1 MDSLKAGAARMGM
14 KNLHESSV
22 YILDMGQ
29 LRRGLQRSESSK
41 DWFTILFEIIK
52 EAVSSSGYGVLG
64 LDSLEALYA
73 LSEIKTPRREMFHF
87 LSSIKEL
94 RLTTFLIAEQP
105 FGSTRLA
112 PWGED
117 FLADRILNLRQGE
130 GGGTGRALR
139 PCCIKMRWMNHD
151 HNALAVDHDGQR
163 LFLA

>member
-1 MDSLKAGAARMGM
+1 MMHENARLNGVKSLYVSLEQDMDSLKAGAARMGM

-73 LSEIKTPRREMFHF
+73 LSEIKTPRRETFHI
-87 LSSIKEL
+87 LSLINEL
-94 RLTTFLIAEQP
+94 RPSAHLNAELTF
-105 FGSTRLA
+105 
-112 PWGED
+112 
-117 FLADRILNLRQGE
+117 
-130 GGGTGRALR
+130 
-139 PCCIKMRWMNHD
+139 
-151 HNALAVDHDGQR
+151 
-163 LFLA
+163 

>member
-73 LSEIKTPRREMFHF
+73 LSEIKTPRREVFPF
-87 LSSIKEL
+87 LSSTKEP
-94 RLTTFLIAEQP
+94 RLPTVPSAGQP
-105 FGSTRLA
+105 FRSA
-112 PWGED
+112 
-117 FLADRILNLRQGE
+117 
-130 GGGTGRALR
+130 R
-139 PCCIKMRWMNHD
+139 PP
-151 HNALAVDHDGQR
+151 
-163 LFLA
+163 